1 VLRLEE
7 WQVELVAAHPA
18 DLLRGL
24 FHSDG
29 CRVTNWATRRV
40 DGEVRRYEYGRWHF
54 TNHSTD
60 IQDFCTSALD
70 RIEVPWRRSSW
81 ETISVSRR
89 EAVARLD
96 ELLGPK
102 S

>member
-1 VLRLEE
+1 MTLEP
-7 WQVELVAAHPA
+7 WQEELVAAHPG

-54 TNHSTD
+54 TNHSSD
-60 IQDFCTSALD
+60 ITGFCTQALD
-70 RIEVPWRRSSW
+70 RLELPWRRSSW
-81 ETISVSRR
+81 KTISVSRQP
-89 EAVARLD
+89 AVARLD
-96 ELLGPK
+96 ELIGLK
-102 S
+102 A